1 MDTRRIAQE
10 NPGVEARGAIT
21 TVRAAVAD
29 DAPAISTIGTEA
41 FRVLHQDWFDPTTIA
56 TIVGQIY
63 SIDSLVDCIDRCNED
78 ADACFLVA
86 ERDGM
91 VGFLHYDCFG
101 PEPELH
107 RMYVKTDLKRA
118 GVGSAL
124 ITYLHRSL
132 AAGSSYILLVNAA
145 NEPAIAFYRSH
156 GLQEREQVDGLEAF
170 RDHMSIELPPNPPRV
185 RALVMKYVG

>member
-1 MDTRRIAQE
+1 VDTRRITQE
-10 NPGVEARGAIT
+10 NRGVEARGAIT

-29 DAPAISTIGTEA
+29 DAPAISTIGSEA
-41 FRVLHQDWFDPTTIA
+41 FRVLHQDWFDPTTID
-56 TIVGQIY
+56 TIVDQIY
-63 SIDSLVDCIDRCNED
+63 SIDSLVDCIDRCNHD

-86 ERDGM
+86 ERDGV

-107 RMYVKTDLKRA
+107 RMYVRTDLKRA

-132 AAGSSYILLVNAA
+132 APGSSYVLLVNAA

-170 RDHMSIELPPNPPRV
+170 RDHMGIELPPNPPPV
-185 RALVMKYVG
+185 RALVMEYEG